1 MPATMAALVLFAF
14 AIGGAPEDLKL
25 LQGRWK
31 VAAVFED
38 GQSMSDKEIATQLF
52 PDGTILIDGP
62 VISFLPAGSFE
73 PKKLAFTIDART
85 EPKSIDLVGAARA
98 GSKGIYL
105 VAGDS
110 LMVCLPG
117 AVDKDRPRDFGAGK
131 GTGHVLLVFKRA
143 TVSAPAASPRPESA
157 KSEARLPAAP
167 KGNAD
172 LRHSLIGTWGHQSDD
187 AVYYYTLNA
196 DGTFSAITQWKKTL
210 KRTFSDDVRTSGT
223 WKLDNGVIIATVTAS
238 TEPTLRNQVFS
249 WRVTS
254 LGPTNLIAV
263 DGQGRPRYEWRVR

>member
-1 MPATMAALVLFAF
+1 MIAILATLAFTFAM
-14 AIGGAPEDLKL
+14 GGVPDDIKP

-38 GQSMSDKEIATQLF
+38 GQSMSERDIATQLF
-52 PDGTILIDGP
+52 ADGTILVEGP

-73 PKKLAFTIDART
+73 PKKLAFTVDARA
-85 EPKSIDLVGAARA
+85 EPKSIDLVGTVRA

-105 VAGDS
+105 VAGES

-117 AVDKDRPRDFGAGK
+117 AADKERPGDFGAGK
-131 GTGHVLLVFKRA
+131 GTGRLLLVFKRA
-143 TVSAPAASPRPESA
+143 TDNTLASNA
-157 KSEARLPAAP
+157 QSELARSVTLLPAAP
-167 KGNAD
+167 KGKED
-172 LRHSLIGTWGHQSDD
+172 LRHSLIGTWGHQTDD

-196 DGTFSAITQWKKTL
+196 DGTFSSVTEWKKKL
-210 KRTFSDDVRTSGT
+210 KRVFSDDVRASGT

-238 TEPTLRNQVFS
+238 TEPNLRNQVFS
-249 WRVTS
+249 WRVTN